1 MLGKTHITELLGRGG
16 MATVY
21 KGYQADIDRYV
32 AVKVLPQMPE
42 QDGAFV
48 ERFKL
53 EARTI
58 ARLQHPH
65 ILPIYD
71 FGDENGLLYLVT
83 AYAPGG
89 SLSDLIAKSPLTL
102 TQAERLLREVAPA
115 LDYAHRQ
122 GIIHRDIKPAN
133 ILLDREGNALLADF
147 GIVKLIESSTVANL
161 TNASGVVGTPAYM
174 APEQA
179 NGQPVDARTDIYAL
193 GIVAYEMLTGKQP
206 FAAET
211 PLQLLLKHMTQP
223 PPLLRDSMTG
233 TPPALDLVLQRV
245 LAKEQAERYQTATQ
259 FAQAFAQ
266 SISNAATG
274 TLQFPLTQST
284 ASMPLTSATS
294 ALPPTGATIPPMS
307 QPMATHAA
315 NTPPPT
321 QAMPIPVGRGQSWLL
336 TLIVAGAAVL
346 ALGVALYALAT
357 TNQRAALG
365 IPTETLMPT
374 PTALPVAAVPT
385 TPPLPSFGSVSFATT
400 NSLGDTLNLR
410 VEDLAPLPPGA
421 RYEGWLSNTETEEV
435 ISIGNVAVDVLG
447 SGQLTYIDEDG
458 DILPTLY
465 NRLWLTQ
472 ESDDDDEP
480 NTTARRYVGVVPIA
494 VTHALREIFV
504 ESDDGINGGSLLA
517 GILIEA
523 RIGKQHSGYAAS
535 ARNTSSLRLHA
546 EHTIN
551 IYRGTTDDYD
561 GDGRGANPGRGIGV
575 DFFLSQIESRLAI
588 AADDAAGD
596 PLAQTQIEYIRV
608 CLVNARGWMNEI
620 ITLEQAFLAAADV
633 ESVTED
639 RMRSTDIADA
649 IIDGVDL
656 NGNGSVELFEGECGL
671 QQVGE
676 SGILVGNLT
685 LREAALDED
694 EGELGAI
701 GEG

>member
-1 MLGKTHITELLGRGG
+1 MSTTSLIGRMLGKTHITELLGRGG

-65 ILPIYD
+65 ILPVYD

-89 SLSDLIAKSPLTL
+89 SLSDMIAKSPLTL

-147 GIVKLIESSTVANL
+147 GIVKLIESSTVAGL

-179 NGQPVDARTDIYAL
+179 NGLPVDGRTDIYAL
-193 GIVAYEMLTGKQP
+193 GVVAYEMLTGKQP

-223 PPLLRDSMTG
+223 PPLLRDSLTG
-233 TPPALDLVLQRV
+233 IPPALDVVLQRV
-245 LAKEQAERYQTATQ
+245 LAKEQDERYQTATQ

-266 SISNAATG
+266 AISNAETG
-274 TLQFPLTQST
+274 TLQMPLAQTG
-284 ASMPLTSATS
+284 ASMATPMSTSVI
-294 ALPPTGATIPPMS
+294 PPTGATIPPIAPMPS
-307 QPMATHAA
+307 QFATNAA

-321 QAMPIPVGRGQSWLL
+321 QAMPIPGGRGQSWLL
-336 TLIVAGAAVL
+336 TIIVAGAAVL

-357 TNQRAALG
+357 TNQRAALAL
-365 IPTETLMPT
+365 PTETLRPT
-374 PTALPVAAVPT
+374 PTALVAAVPT
-385 TPPLPSFGSVSFATT
+385 TPPLPSFGSVRFATT
-400 NSLGDTLNLR
+400 NALGDTLNLR
-410 VEDLAPLPPGA
+410 VEDLAPLPPGGH
-421 RYEGWLSNTETEEV
+421 YEGWLSNTETEEV
-435 ISIGNVAVDVLG
+435 ISIGNVAVDVQG
-447 SGQLTYIDEDG
+447 AGQLSYVDDDG
-458 DILPTLY
+458 ANLPTLY
-465 NRLWLTQ
+465 NRIWLTQ
-472 ESDDDDEP
+472 ETDDDDEP
-480 NTTARRYVGVVPIA
+480 NTTSRRYVGVVPIA
-494 VTHALREIFV
+494 VTNALREILV
-504 ESDDGINGGSLLA
+504 ASDDGIDGGSLLDGA
-517 GILIEA
+517 LTEGA
-523 RIGKQHSGYAAS
+523 IGEQHSGLAAR
-535 ARNTSSLRLHA
+535 AENLAGLRQHA

-551 IYRGTTDDYD
+551 IFMGTTVDYD
-561 GDGRGANPGRGIGV
+561 GDQRGSNPGRGIGV
-575 DFFLSQIESRLAI
+575 DFFLTQIEERLT
-588 AADDAAGD
+588 AAAEDSADNRE
-596 PLAQTQIEYIRV
+596 AQTQIEYIRV
-608 CLVNARGWMNEI
+608 CLVNVRGWMEEI
-620 ITLEQAFLAAADV
+620 IALEQSFLSAADV
-633 ESVTED
+633 ESVDAD
-639 RMRSTDIADA
+639 RVRSTEVAA
-649 IIDGVDL
+649 ALMNGLDL

-671 QQVGE
+671 QQIGE
-676 SGILVGNLT
+676 SGILAGNLT
-685 LREAALDED
+685 LRE
-694 EGELGAI
+694 GPRS
-701 GEG
+701 

>member
-1 MLGKTHITELLGRGG
+1 VSTTSLIGRMLGKTHITDLLGRGG

-65 ILPIYD
+65 ILPVYD

-89 SLSDLIAKSPLTL
+89 SLSDMIAKSPLTL

-147 GIVKLIESSTVANL
+147 GIVKLIESSTVAGL

-179 NGQPVDARTDIYAL
+179 NGLPVDGRTDIYAL
-193 GIVAYEMLTGKQP
+193 GVVAYEMLTGKQP

-223 PPLLRDSMTG
+223 PPLLRDSLTG
-233 TPPALDLVLQRV
+233 IPPALDVVLQRV
-245 LAKEQAERYQTATQ
+245 LAKEQDERYQTATQ

-266 SISNAATG
+266 AISNAETG
-274 TLQFPLTQST
+274 TLQ
-284 ASMPLTSATS
+284 MPLVQTGASIPTPMSTSVI
-294 ALPPTGATIPPMS
+294 PPTGATLPPIAPMPS
-307 QPMATHAA
+307 QFATNAA

-321 QAMPIPVGRGQSWLL
+321 QAMPIPGGRGQSWLL
-336 TLIVAGAAVL
+336 TIIVAGAAVL
-346 ALGVALYALAT
+346 ALGVALFALAT
-357 TNQRAALG
+357 TNQRAALAL
-365 IPTETLMPT
+365 PTETLRPT
-374 PTALPVAAVPT
+374 PTALVAAVPT
-385 TPPLPSFGSVSFATT
+385 TPLLPSFGSASFATT
-400 NSLGDTLNLR
+400 DSLGDTLNLR

-421 RYEGWLSNTETEEV
+421 RYEGWLSNTDTEAV
-435 ISIGNVAVDVLG
+435 ISIGSVNVDVLG
-447 SGQLTYIDEDG
+447 SGQLSYVDADG
-458 DILPTLY
+458 ANLPTLY
-465 NRLWLTQ
+465 NRIWLTQ
-472 ESDDDDEP
+472 ESDDDDQP
-480 NTTARRYVGVVPIA
+480 DTTARRYVGTVPIA
-494 VTHALREIFV
+494 VTNALREILT
-504 ESDDGINGGSLLA
+504 ESEAGFNGGSLLDGA
-517 GILIEA
+517 LIEA

-535 ARNTSSLRLHA
+535 ARNLSGLRLHA

-551 IYRGTTDDYD
+551 IYLGASEDYD
-561 GDGRGANPGRGIGV
+561 GDGRGNNPGRGVGV
-575 DFFLSQIESRLAI
+575 DFFLTQIEERLVAAAED
-588 AADDAAGD
+588 AADD
-596 PLAQTQIEYIRV
+596 PQAQTQIEYIRV
-608 CLVNARGWMNEI
+608 CLVNVRGWMDEI
-620 ITLEQAFLAAADV
+620 IAIEQSFIAAADI
-633 ESVTED
+633 ESVEADT
-639 RMRSTDIADA
+639 RRSTEVADA
-649 IIDGVDL
+649 LIEGIDL

-671 QQVGE
+671 QQIGE

-685 LREAALDED
+685 LRE
-694 EGELGAI
+694 GESS
-701 GEG
+701 